1 MFAAGTDRGLSAVC
15 SWRAMLIC
23 ISISQLAS
31 PSQAVPLL
39 PDLVSYASEELEY
52 MYGGEFDLSDT
63 PGRVFYRFDVAI
75 ANFGEGPFQVLHET
89 DLAAET
95 QDIYQQVFDSAGGL
109 TTTLMGTFDYQDPP
123 FGRMALA
130 SLARYNLREVTA
142 DEGVGPVV
150 ATFDKTSHAVVDSTA
165 IDLSL
170 PGAPPTPAYRSGFAN
185 PLGVSIGYADLYGR
199 TIPEQRID
207 VTGVPSGQ
215 YWLEVVIDPLEYV
228 QETDDTNNTTRI
240 LVDLDIPTTGDYDGD
255 FDVDGADFRAWQRGE
270 SPNALASGDFSSW
283 TANYGT
289 TYPPLASSSVAL
301 IPEPTTALLLVAACV
316 LATTPR
322 RNARQYSPI

>member
-1 MFAAGTDRGLSAVC
+1 MFVC
-15 SWRAMLIC
+15 VSL
-23 ISISQLAS
+23 LAT
-31 PSQAVPLL
+31 PTQAVPLL
-39 PDLVSYASEELEY
+39 PDLVSYASEELEF
-52 MYGGEFDLSDT
+52 MYGGEFDTSDT

-75 ANFGEGPFQVLHET
+75 ANFGAGPFQVLHET
-89 DLAAET
+89 DLTAQT
-95 QDIYQQVFDSAGGL
+95 QDIYQQVFDSDGGL

-142 DEGVGPVV
+142 NDGVGDVV
-150 ATFDKTSHAVVDSTA
+150 ATYDKTSHAVVDSLP

-170 PGAPPTPAYRSGFAN
+170 PDAPTTPAYRSGYAN

-199 TIPEQRID
+199 NIPEQRID

-255 FDVDGADFRAWQRGE
+255 FDVDGADFTTWQRGE
-270 SPNALASGDFSSW
+270 SPNALADGDFSSW
-283 TANYGT
+283 KSNYGT
-289 TYPPLASSSVAL
+289 TYPPLASSSLAA
-301 IPEPTTALLLVAACV
+301 IPEPATALLFATACV
-316 LATTPR
+316 LAFASRQTTR
-322 RNARQYSPI
+322 